1 VLNKLFLVATFSGR
15 TCHTVALMI
24 CVIFLVRLAV
34 MNEGGERR
42 GGEDNRNGGEG
53 ANT

>member
-1 VLNKLFLVATFSGR
+1 VAAL
-15 TCHTVALMI
+15 CHTVALMI

-53 ANT
+53 ANTRARMNAYY